1 MAARIP
7 WTDDTEEETAVG
19 RYILRRLLQMI
30 PVLIGTTFLIY
41 AMNFALPGDPVA
53 ALGGDRPLPEQVQE
67 QIRDRYNLD
76 DPLLVQYAKYMG
88 NVVQGDFGESLSVRR
103 GQDVTAIVADT
114 WPVTVRLALVA
125 FVFEI
130 IIGLA
135 AGVVAALRRGSF
147 LDNLVRGSTI
157 LLVSVPIFVTALVLQ
172 VAVGLRFDA
181 IPVAGT
187 QQGLVSYL
195 LPGIALAS
203 VSLAY
208 LARLTR
214 NSLMENLRAD
224 YVRTATAKGLPRRR
238 VVGRHALRN
247 SMIPVV
253 TFLAFD
259 LGVLLSG
266 TIVTEGIF
274 NLNGIGGIVF
284 DAIRQQDG
292 TVVVGIVT
300 MFVLIYLFA
309 NLIVDIIYAAL
320 DPRIRYE

>member
-1 MAARIP
+1 M
-7 WTDDTEEETAVG
+7 G

-53 ALGGDRPLPEQVQE
+53 ALGGDRPLPQEVQE

-103 GQDVTAIVADT
+103 GQDVTEIVADT

-125 FVFEI
+125 FVFEL
-130 IIGLA
+130 IIGIA

-157 LLVSVPIFVTALVLQ
+157 LLVSLPIFVTALVLQ
-172 VAVGLRFDA
+172 VAVGLRFEA

-187 QQGLVSYL
+187 QQGLVSYF

-224 YVRTATAKGLPRRR
+224 YVRTATAKGLPRSR

-259 LGVLLSG
+259 IGVLLSG

-309 NLIVDIIYAAL
+309 NLVVDVLYAAL

>member
-1 MAARIP
+1 M
-7 WTDDTEEETAVG
+7 G

-53 ALGGDRPLPEQVQE
+53 ALGGDRPLPQEVQD
-67 QIRDRYNLD
+67 QIRERYNLD

-103 GQDVTAIVADT
+103 GQDVTEIVADT

-130 IIGLA
+130 VIGLA

-147 LDNLVRGSTI
+147 VDNLVRGSTI
-157 LLVSVPIFVTALVLQ
+157 LLVSLPIFVTALVLQ
-172 VAVGLRFDA
+172 VAVGLRFDW

-187 QQGLVSYL
+187 QQGAVSYL

-224 YVRTATAKGLPRRR
+224 YVRTATAKGLPRSR

-300 MFVLIYLFA
+300 MFVLVYLVA
-309 NLIVDIIYAAL
+309 NLVVDVLYAAL